1 MLGQNKILLVDD
13 DPEDRAIIDD
23 GFVAVG
29 VSGIAH
35 YEENGEMALQYL
47 ESSFRTG
54 NLPCLVVLDLNMPRL
69 NGTQTLKAIKKD
81 DRFKNIT
88 VLIYSTSLNP
98 FEKEES
104 MTLGAQ
110 GYIIKPISYAESL
123 KTAEYF
129 KEVCQAHENMEQ
141 GTHLH

>member
-1 MLGQNKILLVDD
+1 MPEKNKILLVDD

-23 GFVAVG
+23 GFIAVG
-29 VSGIAH
+29 ADGLTH

-47 ESSFRTG
+47 ESSFYAG

-69 NGTQTLKAIKKD
+69 NGTQTLKAIKRD
-81 DRFKNIT
+81 DRFKKIA

-98 FEKEES
+98 FEKEEC
-104 MTLGAQ
+104 MHLGAQ
-110 GYIIKPISYAESL
+110 AYIIKPISYAESL

-129 KEVCQAHENMEQ
+129 KDICKNQD
-141 GTHLH
+141 L